1 MKKLGLSLAIAII
14 VAYVFAVL
22 IPVDPV
28 EQRPGT
34 SLSGNVVP
42 ETDVD
47 WSFLPSRTQI
57 YVQTSTWYGIPH
69 SVTTT
74 SFVDGGVLY
83 VPCARCDG
91 KRWPKNVATNPNVL
105 VKVGDS
111 LYPRSA
117 ELVTD
122 MTVKHRILNE
132 RHQEVAL
139 YRMNPPRPN

>member
-1 MKKLGLSLAIAII
+1 MKKLGLSLAVALI

-22 IPVDPV
+22 IPINPV

-34 SLSGNVVP
+34 SLSGHVVS

-47 WSFLPSRTQI
+47 WSFLPSRSQI

-74 SFVDGGVLY
+74 SFVEDGVLY
-83 VPCARCDG
+83 VPCARCDS
-91 KRWPKNVATNPNVL
+91 KRWPKNVASNPNVL
-105 VKVGDS
+105 VKVGES

-122 MTVKHRILNE
+122 MGIKHRILDE
-132 RHQEVAL
+132 RHREVTL
-139 YRMNPPRPN
+139 YRMNPPLP

>member
-1 MKKLGLSLAIAII
+1 MKKLFLSIALII
-14 VAYVFAVL
+14 VIVYVFALLVP
-22 IPVDPV
+22 INPD

-34 SLSGNVVP
+34 SLSGTLID

-47 WSFLPSRTQI
+47 WSFLESRTQI

-74 SFVDGGVLY
+74 SFVDDGVLF
-83 VPCARCDG
+83 VPCARCDS
-91 KRWPKNVATNPNVL
+91 KRWPKNVASNPNVL
-105 VKVGDS
+105 VKVGDN
-111 LYPRSA
+111 LFPRRA

-122 MTVKHRILNE
+122 VETKRQFLND

-139 YRMNPPRPN
+139 YRMNPPE

>member
-1 MKKLGLSLAIAII
+1 MKKVGLGIVLII
-14 VAYVFAVL
+14 IIAYVLALL
-22 IPVDPV
+22 IPINPE

-34 SLSGNVVP
+34 SLSGALVEEVN
-42 ETDVD
+42 VD
-47 WSFLPSRTQI
+47 WSFLPPRAQI

-91 KRWPKNVATNPNVL
+91 KRWPKNVASDPNVL
-105 VKVGDS
+105 VKFGDH
-111 LYPRSA
+111 LFPRTA

-122 MTVKHRILNE
+122 MAVKHRILND
-132 RHQEVAL
+132 RHAEVAL
-139 YRMNPPRPN
+139 YRMNPR

>member
-1 MKKLGLSLAIAII
+1 MKKVGLSLAIAIVI
-14 VAYVFAVL
+14 AYVFAVL
-22 IPVDPV
+22 IPINPE

-34 SLSGNVVP
+34 SLSGNIVP
-42 ETDVD
+42 EVEID

-57 YVQTSTWYGIPH
+57 YVQTNTWYGIPH

-74 SFVDGGVLY
+74 SFVDNGVLY
-83 VPCARCDG
+83 VPCARCDS
-91 KRWPKNVATNPNVL
+91 KRWPKNVASDPNVF
-105 VKVGDS
+105 VKVGES

-122 MTVKHRILNE
+122 MAIKHRILNE

-139 YRMNPPRPN
+139 YRMNPPLP